1 MTISQISDIPKL
13 IELDDTT
20 KDVVLGSL
28 KLVLK
33 RLKNKELIA
42 AEIEY
47 RDLLNDPNRMHEFIA
62 CFKKNLKVGR
72 DLALNQQGQPVKD
85 YSEQLVCG
93 MSLAQIER
101 LLVYTC
107 AKKIYRKKAAE
118 EDRQKTAKPKDAKKG
133 WLRGGK
139 QAGKQAAKKTTSEVP
154 DEIKAIIAF
163 DWQLPMLETY
173 VFRLRHGHLMELGD
187 GVLAIKSPEALEVV
201 AATDPVSLKEA
212 KKAAGE
218 RFLEMLE
225 ANAAAV
231 LGLVRCDK
239 KKLAMI
245 SQFAGRRVWDVFAG
259 DPELLVEILGCE
271 RYILKA
277 LGPSV
282 ADLGVESFHTLEDIS
297 ETVLEPLLE
306 AFREVFGER
315 GKVLLNDPDFVG
327 KHLRKIARDFRSM
340 SAKTEDEMQSIK
352 NSAVIVLQTIRQDI
366 AAGR

>member
-1 MTISQISDIPKL
+1 MTISQISDLPKL
-13 IELDDTT
+13 IELDDAT
-20 KDVVLGSL
+20 KDAVLGSL

-72 DLALNQQGQPVKD
+72 DLALNQRGQPVKNF
-85 YSEQLVCG
+85 SEQLVCG

-163 DWQLPMLETY
+163 DWQLPPS
-173 VFRLRHGHLMELGD
+173 FWAWR
-187 GVLAIKSPEALEVV
+187 
-201 AATDPVSLKEA
+201 AA
-212 KKAAGE
+212 
-218 RFLEMLE
+218 M
-225 ANAAAV
+225 
-231 LGLVRCDK
+231 
-239 KKLAMI
+239 
-245 SQFAGRRVWDVFAG
+245 
-259 DPELLVEILGCE
+259 
-271 RYILKA
+271 
-277 LGPSV
+277 
-282 ADLGVESFHTLEDIS
+282 
-297 ETVLEPLLE
+297 
-306 AFREVFGER
+306 
-315 GKVLLNDPDFVG
+315 
-327 KHLRKIARDFRSM
+327 KIR
-340 SAKTEDEMQSIK
+340 
-352 NSAVIVLQTIRQDI
+352 
-366 AAGR
+366 